1 MYFSRNNRLSAAETI
16 RSLRQLCLF
25 QKKSFDLC
33 ENPVCFHQ
41 KPSILPTPSLRKP
54 CMFSRKVAFFKNP
67 SILQKSLR
75 KPIDFIEFTDSH
87 CENPSKTH
95 RFYRPPLR
103 SNPSRGVH
111 QPLGGGVTGSHT
123 PRGVGGRQLVCPR
136 LATWPSRLTA
146 GQAGRVLLV
155 WQPSQEVQSF
165 HGEDDFGPLFGQILS
180 PETFTNDSCLKH
192 AAEIIGDYPGGQ
204 IHACSGQDYHQNASH
219 ADRTLANMSKLCG
232 GLRATEN
239 YFESKTYLR
248 FVCR

>member
-1 MYFSRNNRLSAAETI
+1 MKTH
-16 RSLRQLCLF
+16 RSY
-25 QKKSFDLC
+25 
-33 ENPVCFHQ
+33 
-41 KPSILPTPSLRKP
+41 
-54 CMFSRKVAFFKNP
+54 KNP
-67 SILQKSLR
+67 SILQENPSIFLKTHRFYRLPLR
-75 KPIDFIEFTDSH
+75 KPIDFTDPLFGQIHHGGSIS
-87 CENPSKTH
+87 PS
-95 RFYRPPLR
+95 
-103 SNPSRGVH
+103 
-111 QPLGGGVTGSHT
+111 GGGVTGSHT

-204 IHACSGQDYHQNASH
+204 IHACSGQDYHQNTSH